1 MRKFFAV
8 LAFAVFASLA
18 FAQYG
23 PPPSYDRHDQPP
35 PPPSYGRRN
44 QPSPQRHGDGWMDFA
59 TYFSVNFAAPIQW
72 QKISDW
78 DYSTD
83 TRTTSLGLGLDLT
96 TFLTRRV
103 GFHVSA
109 DFYFPQK
116 MSGTQSIAGV
126 SSAMDYNLQEEW
138 DSDWGLSI
146 FAGPSF
152 ALIRGPRVVFAL
164 APGLHYYVFFAEQG
178 RNSVFQYAFGIGANA
193 ELMLNVTRTV
203 FLRAAV
209 DATWDFWG
217 SEEYHTGFWTE
228 YSNVDRAINIT
239 PQVGIG
245 FKL

>member
-1 MRKFFAV
+1 MKKFFAV
-8 LAFAVFASLA
+8 LVFAVFASLA

-23 PPPSYDRHDQPP
+23 PPPSYGRHNQPP
-35 PPPSYGRRN
+35 PP
-44 QPSPQRHGDGWMDFA
+44 RHESGWMDFA

-72 QKISDW
+72 YQSYGD
-78 DYSTD
+78 SEVNS
-83 TRTTSLGLGLDLT
+83 RTMSLGAGIDLT

-103 GFHVSA
+103 GLHVSA
-109 DFYFPQK
+109 DIYFPQR
-116 MSGTQSIAGV
+116 MNGTGSEKGESYTID
-126 SSAMDYNLQEEW
+126 SKLQEYW
-138 DSDWGLSI
+138 DSDWGLSV

-152 ALIRGPRVVFAL
+152 ALLRTPRIVFAL
-164 APGLHYYVFFAEQG
+164 APGLHYYMLFAEQG
-178 RNSVFQYAFGIGANA
+178 YASVFQYAFGIGANA
-193 ELMLNVTRTV
+193 ELMFNVTRAV

-228 YSNVDRAINIT
+228 YSKIDRAINVT